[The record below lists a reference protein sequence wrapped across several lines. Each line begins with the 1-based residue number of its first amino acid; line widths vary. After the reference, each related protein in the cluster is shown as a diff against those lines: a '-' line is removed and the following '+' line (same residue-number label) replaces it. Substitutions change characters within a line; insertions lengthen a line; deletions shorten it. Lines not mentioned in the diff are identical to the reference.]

1 MYEEGNFGSWSPAL
15 FMNLV
20 THCEAEVST
29 RRQWASGRAR
39 GSSLQMTVH
48 SFRSM
53 PTGAFSKRPPKAL
66 CKSQMGKWPRRAKS
80 HSSKT
85 KFPTFPNVN
94 FPWKMNSTA
103 RKQITR
109 IIRLRTR
116 LNKISYYQNYM
127 EIFLQH
133 ARNILHSICKL

>member
-1 MYEEGNFGSWSPAL
+1 MVTSTIHELGN
-15 FMNLV
+15 
-20 THCEAEVST
+20 TEVPT

-39 GSSLQMTVH
+39 DPGSATSLQMNAQ

-53 PTGAFSKRPPKAL
+53 PTGAFSKRPSEAF

-85 KFPTFPNVN
+85 KFPMFPNVN
-94 FPWKMNSTA
+94 FPWKMNSTV
-103 RKQITR
+103 RKQVTR

-116 LNKISYYQNYM
+116 LNKISYYQNSM

-133 ARNILHSICKL
+133 ARNILHSMCKL